1 MFLEE
6 RQKGVSLNFV
16 FSITFELHKTKLDN
30 KSKSFSA
37 TPNFF
42 CVLKELFRD
51 LMYMQLS
58 SKMYFM
64 L

>member
-6 RQKGVSLNFV
+6 RQKGISLNFV
-16 FSITFELHKTKLDN
+16 FNITFELQKTKFDN

-37 TPNFF
+37 TPSFF
-42 CVLKELFRD
+42 CALKDLFRD

-58 SKMYFM
+58 SNTYFI